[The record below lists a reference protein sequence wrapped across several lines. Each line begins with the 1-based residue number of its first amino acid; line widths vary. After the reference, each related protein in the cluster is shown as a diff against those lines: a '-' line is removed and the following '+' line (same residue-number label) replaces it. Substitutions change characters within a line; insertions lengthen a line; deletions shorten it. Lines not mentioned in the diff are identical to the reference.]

1 MSIAVRANGA
11 DFEQKNGIQASGSG
25 QNAKAGRQT
34 VFAGDLGLNGAKS
47 QIDMKR
53 ENAQKQAMKL
63 VSDAWGRDKKCSD
76 NISNMRGEK
85 EELLSDMRE
94 RESQFSSIDES
105 KAKLQQEYGV
115 EADSEEQ
122 KDLELLERYQDY
134 KNHVGPASFTK
145 EEIERL
151 KQLQDMP
158 RTEYQQEMLMLNGY
172 SGELRR
178 QQQEDEWKLKSLT
191 ASIFDAKEDQLKSQD
206 MLKASDAAD
215 EIKAAVEKEIFGLLI
230 EEGKEHIEEEQ
241 KEQQEKAE
249 EASEEKEERDERLE
263 EAKERRKEQEELL
276 RGENESEQMQMDIKL
291 DEKGETQ
298 MAEAQKS
305 IRKILEEN
313 NLIDEDLKG
322 IKIDFNF

>member
-11 DFEQKNGIQASGSG
+11 DLQQNNRIQVSGPE

-34 VFAGDLGLNGAKS
+34 VFAGDLGLNGTKG
-47 QIDMKR
+47 QIDRKR

-63 VSDAWGRDKKCSD
+63 IGDAWDRDKKCSD
-76 NISNMRGEK
+76 NISAMRGEK
-85 EELLSDMRE
+85 EELLRDMRE
-94 RESQFSSIDES
+94 KKGQVSGIDES

-151 KQLQDMP
+151 TQLQDMP
-158 RTEYQQEMLMLNGY
+158 RTEYQQQALALNGH

-178 QQQEDEWKLKSLT
+178 QLQEDEWKLKSLT
-191 ASIFDAKEDQLKSQD
+191 ASIADAKTNQLKSQD

-215 EIKAAVEKEIFGLLI
+215 EIKAAVEQEILGLLI

-249 EASEEKEERDERLE
+249 EASEEREERDEQLE
-263 EAKERRKEQEELL
+263 EAKERRKEEEKLL
-276 RGENESEQMQMDIKL
+276 RGENESERMQMDIKL

-322 IKIDFNF
+322 IEIDFNF